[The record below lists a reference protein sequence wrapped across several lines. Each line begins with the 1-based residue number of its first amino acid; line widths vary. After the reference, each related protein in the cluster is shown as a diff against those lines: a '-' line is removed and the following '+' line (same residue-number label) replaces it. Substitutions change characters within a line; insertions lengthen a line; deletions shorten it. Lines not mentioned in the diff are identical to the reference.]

1 MSGLLIGL
9 IIAHAVIC
17 LALVMIVLLQQGKAQ
32 GLSGAIAGA
41 GESFFGK
48 SKARTIDAMLKKFTA
63 VVAIAFIGLS
73 IWLYFVIA
81 QNIAAN
87 APIMPDFEITDSDF
101 DFDLDSLDL
110 EPVATGW
117 IVADGVVIDVATGD
131 AVYPALYAA
140 DEGLVVDAEGAV
152 VSRYFVDEENGTV
165 LQFSDDWMDLMAGM
179 EFAD

>member
-48 SKARTIDAMLKKFTA
+48 SKARTIDSMLKKFTA

-81 QNIAAN
+81 QNFAAN
-87 APIMPDFEITDSDF
+87 APVMPDVEMPGQEQAIN
-101 DFDLDSLDL
+101 L
-110 EPVATGW
+110 EPVATGMF
-117 IVADGVVIDVATGD
+117 VEDGA
-131 AVYPALYAA
+131 
-140 DEGLVVDAEGAV
+140 VVDATGEAV
-152 VSRYFVDEENGTV
+152 PGLYVDEDG
-165 LQFSDDWMDLMAGM
+165 FSVVDEDGEPVEGLFVTEDGSIMHFDFSGLM
-179 EFAD
+179 FD